1 MEFRKKLFIIGAMV
15 ISIGLLA
22 GCGGPPMFCDRDF
35 SEHILTRMDKH
46 VEDLD
51 LSATQKE
58 KYEEIR
64 LRIKD
69 NLTKGAQNRKAFFTE
84 LKNEINKDNPDVY
97 LLTGLVKQRF
107 KGGPSHLA
115 DNLDYFEEFYSILDE
130 NQKALLMEDIRT
142 KMNRFAAFMCL
153 D

>member
-1 MEFRKKLFIIGAMV
+1 MEFRKKLFIIGAIV
-15 ISIGLLA
+15 ISIGLFA
-22 GCGGPPMFCDRDF
+22 GCGGPPMFCDKDF

-51 LSATQKE
+51 LSATQQE
-58 KYEEIR
+58 KYGEIR
-64 LRIKD
+64 VRIKE

-84 LKNEINKDNPDVY
+84 LKNEINKDNPDIN

-115 DNLDYFEEFYSILDE
+115 ENLELFEEFYNILDE

>member
-1 MEFRKKLFIIGAMV
+1 MEFRKKLFIVGAIV
-15 ISIGLLA
+15 LSIGLFA

-35 SEHILTRMDKH
+35 SNHILTRVDKH

-58 KYEEIR
+58 KYAEIR
-64 LRIKD
+64 LQIKD
-69 NLTKGAQNRKAFFTE
+69 NLTKGAQSRKAFFTE
-84 LKNEINKDNPDVY
+84 LKNEINKDNPDIN

-115 DNLDYFEEFYSILDE
+115 ENLELFEEFYNILDE